1 MVKLWYSFIIVDYY
15 YDYRITTSSVFK
27 LQ

>member
-1 MVKLWYSFIIVDYY
+1 MKPFYSFIIVDYY
-15 YDYRITTSSVFK
+15 YDYRITTSRVFK